1 MTTNQKTLTM
11 FTTQQLLN
19 QTQRIQDTMNREIKM
34 AKDKAET
41 ERKNLLDAYA
51 KDNARFKA
59 GEVIMENH
67 PTYGP
72 VSFTIIRMETVSAFL
87 EGTTPVI
94 TYRGRELYP
103 DFAESYDIYG
113 SPRFETL
120 YDRGN
125 ASDIT
130 RLEKPLYASY
140 TVVNAE
146 GKEFPTN
153 SYRETFDIARRELTG
168 TKTKYVIRY
177 GITPSGE
184 RKEIQKIY
192 NIDI

>member
-1 MTTNQKTLTM
+1 MTTNQKNPIM
-11 FTTQQLLN
+11 NTQELIN
-19 QTQRIQDTMNREIKM
+19 EIKQVHNTLLKEVD
-34 AKDKAET
+34 AANHKAET
-41 ERKNLLDAYA
+41 KKEELLKAFT
-51 KDNARFKA
+51 KDNARFKV
-59 GEVIMENH
+59 GDVIMENH
-67 PTYGP
+67 PAYGP
-72 VSFTIIRMETVSAFL
+72 VSFTLIRVDAISAFMEEL
-87 EGTTPVI
+87 TPVI
-94 TYRGRELYP
+94 RYHGRELYP
-103 DFAESYDIYG
+103 DFAETYDIYG
-113 SPRFETL
+113 SPRFQTL

-140 TVVNAE
+140 TVVSAE

-168 TKTKYVIRY
+168 TKTKYVVRY

-192 NIDI
+192 NIKK

>member
-1 MTTNQKTLTM
+1 MI
-11 FTTQQLLN
+11 TTQQLLN
-19 QTQRIQDTMNREIKM
+19 QTQRIQDTMNREIQM
-34 AKDKAET
+34 AKDKAEA

-51 KDNARFKA
+51 KDNARFMA

-67 PTYGP
+67 PAYGP
-72 VSFTIIRMETVSAFL
+72 VPFTIIRVETISAFL

-94 TYRGRELYP
+94 AYRGRELNP
-103 DFAESYDIYG
+103 DFAEAYNISG

-120 YDRGN
+120 HDRGN

-130 RLEKPLYASY
+130 RLENPLYGSF

-146 GKEFPTN
+146 GKEFPTT
-153 SYRETFDIARRELTG
+153 SYRQTIDIARRELTG

-177 GITPSGE
+177 GITQSGE

-192 NIDI
+192 NIKK

>member
-1 MTTNQKTLTM
+1 MI
-11 FTTQQLLN
+11 TTQQLLN
-19 QTQRIQDTMNREIKM
+19 QTRKIQDTMNREIQM
-34 AKDKAET
+34 AKDRAET

-67 PTYGP
+67 PAYGP
-72 VSFTIIRMETVSAFL
+72 VPFTIIRVGTVSAFL

-94 TYRGRELYP
+94 AYHGREIYP
-103 DFAESYDIYG
+103 DFAEAYNISG
-113 SPRFETL
+113 SPRFETI

-130 RLEKPLYASY
+130 RLEKPLYTSF

-146 GKEFPTN
+146 GKEFPTT
-153 SYRETFDIARRELTG
+153 SYRQTLEIARRELTG

-192 NIDI
+192 NVKK

>member
-1 MTTNQKTLTM
+1 MI
-11 FTTQQLLN
+11 TTQQLLN
-19 QTQRIQDTMNREIKM
+19 QTRKIQDTMSREIQM
-34 AKDKAET
+34 AKDRAES

-67 PTYGP
+67 PAYGP
-72 VSFTIIRMETVSAFL
+72 VPFTIIRVGTVSAFL

-94 TYRGRELYP
+94 TYHGRELYP
-103 DFAESYDIYG
+103 DFAEAYNISG

-120 YDRGN
+120 RDWEN
-125 ASDIT
+125 TSDIT
-130 RLEKPLYASY
+130 RLEKPLYTSFA
-140 TVVNAE
+140 VVNAE
-146 GKEFPTN
+146 GKEFPTKTC
-153 SYRETFDIARRELTG
+153 RHTLTIARRELAV
-168 TKTKYVIRY
+168 TKTEYVIRY

-192 NIDI
+192 NIKK

>member
-1 MTTNQKTLTM
+1 MI
-11 FTTQQLLN
+11 TTQQLLN
-19 QTQRIQDTMNREIKM
+19 QTQRIQDTMNREIQM

-41 ERKNLLDAYA
+41 ERKKLLDAYA
-51 KDNARFKA
+51 DDNARFKA
-59 GEVIMENH
+59 GDVIMENH
-67 PTYGP
+67 PAYGP
-72 VSFTIIRMETVSAFL
+72 VPFTLIRVETVSAFL

-94 TYRGRELYP
+94 AYRGRELYP
-103 DFAESYDIYG
+103 DFAEAYSVYG
-113 SPRFETL
+113 DPRFETL
-120 YDRGN
+120 HDRGN

-130 RLEKPLYASY
+130 RLENALYTSF

-146 GKEFPTN
+146 GKEFHTE

-168 TKTKYVIRY
+168 TKTKYVVRY

-192 NIDI
+192 NIKK

>member
-1 MTTNQKTLTM
+1 MI
-11 FTTQQLLN
+11 TTQQLLN
-19 QTQRIQDTMNREIKM
+19 QTQRIQETMSREIQM

-41 ERKNLLDAYA
+41 ERKKLLDAYA
-51 KDNARFKA
+51 KDNARFKT

-72 VSFTIIRMETVSAFL
+72 VSFTIIRVETVSSFL

-103 DFAESYDIYG
+103 DFDEANNIYG

-120 YDRGN
+120 HDRGN

-130 RLEKPLYASY
+130 RLEKPLYTSF

-146 GKEFPTN
+146 GKEFPTT
-153 SYRETFDIARRELTG
+153 SYRQTIEIARRELTG

-192 NIDI
+192 NVKK